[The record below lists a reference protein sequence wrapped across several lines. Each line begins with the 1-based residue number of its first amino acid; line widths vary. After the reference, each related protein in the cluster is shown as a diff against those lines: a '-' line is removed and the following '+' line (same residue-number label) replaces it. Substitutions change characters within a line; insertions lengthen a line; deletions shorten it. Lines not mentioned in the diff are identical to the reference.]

1 VRGSPAELLYLQK
14 RRRTTPPTELSWS
27 GSESA
32 GSDGA
37 GRRVDEA
44 WVRVT
49 IAWSSPA
56 GSQSHGVRR
65 PGRDDQV
72 LASLGAPLGSRRLG
86 SRMLGRD
93 GMEFAGQGVAA
104 WNSPAGS
111 RRPGLAA
118 WAREGRASEGN
129 GGQRR
134 RTGSARWRWKPRRF
148 SPMWY
153 ASFLGPSVRG
163 STSFLEEETVSRSS
177 LTSSPHQQKK
187 MNCPQN

>member
-93 GMEFAGQGVAA
+93 GMEFAGPGTH
-104 WNSPAGS
+104 PPG
-111 RRPGLAA
+111 RGGLA
-118 WAREGRASEGN
+118 WQPGRARGGRARGMEGSDGVRDPL
-129 GGQRR
+129 GGAGNRVVSPQC
-134 RTGSARWRWKPRRF
+134 GMHRF
-148 SPMWY
+148 
-153 ASFLGPSVRG
+153 
-163 STSFLEEETVSRSS
+163 
-177 LTSSPHQQKK
+177 
-187 MNCPQN
+187 